1 MSFLRTIEIINKIP
15 LMMYRKI
22 LNYKHIFDIRRK
34 EEGFD
39 FLPDLIA
46 ISCVKEKASVSASV
60 TVEAVLCVPLFLYA
74 AVSLIWM
81 LELRSIQSAVRCGLQ
96 SAGKQVAE
104 SFAEIPVLN
113 PISLHA
119 DLVNAVGK
127 ERMDRSMIV
136 GGSGGVSCKR
146 SWAIPGMGVLE
157 LTAEY
162 EVELPVP
169 VFHIP
174 VLHYKE
180 KMRMKTWTGY
190 VKTYEAGIGDNELV
204 YVTETGIV
212 YHRNYQCT
220 YLEPSVRSV
229 AKTQLGELR
238 NSSGGIYHLC
248 ERCGWMPGNDGN
260 CYVTDY
266 GDRYHTSLSCSGLKR
281 KVYTVPLS
289 EVKGKGA
296 CSKCGGKG
304 QVVYT
309 SQSFFGDSVPCV
321 IWTDALECMGCRT
334 GMWNCISH
342 DIEMVTGGNRVRRQ
356 LDDPEYGYFSWD
368 LESAW
373 NADACISCG
382 CDGSRSRSLERKME
396 TDDKNVILSFSSDR
410 LSGDIYMVKLKGST
424 VVEMAYL
431 MPVVLL
437 CWMAVIFA
445 LFYYH
450 DKNIIGGA
458 AYETAIVGSEEWR
471 WKKEIED
478 GKMEQYFQKRIEN
491 KLIFFDTVS
500 VETVVVKD
508 EFEVTAGA
516 QKRKMRVSVKRSAA
530 LTVPEEKIRR
540 KKVLQEIVERDQEE

>member
-1 MSFLRTIEIINKIP
+1 MVENSKIGRIIFF
-15 LMMYRKI
+15 R
-22 LNYKHIFDIRRK
+22 IR
-34 EEGFD
+34 
-39 FLPDLIA
+39 
-46 ISCVKEKASVSASV
+46 SS
-60 TVEAVLCVPLFLYA
+60 
-74 AVSLIWM
+74 
-81 LELRSIQSAVRCGLQ
+81 
-96 SAGKQVAE
+96 
-104 SFAEIPVLN
+104 
-113 PISLHA
+113 
-119 DLVNAVGK
+119 
-127 ERMDRSMIV
+127 
-136 GGSGGVSCKR
+136 
-146 SWAIPGMGVLE
+146 
-157 LTAEY
+157 
-162 EVELPVP
+162 
-169 VFHIP
+169 
-174 VLHYKE
+174 
-180 KMRMKTWTGY
+180 TGY
-190 VKTYEAGIGDNELV
+190 KISENLDRIFAC
-204 YVTETGIV
+204 
-212 YHRNYQCT
+212 R
-220 YLEPSVRSV
+220 
-229 AKTQLGELR
+229 K
-238 NSSGGIYHLC
+238 LC
-248 ERCGWMPGNDGN
+248 
-260 CYVTDY
+260 
-266 GDRYHTSLSCSGLKR
+266 
-281 KVYTVPLS
+281 
-289 EVKGKGA
+289 
-296 CSKCGGKG
+296 
-304 QVVYT
+304 
-309 SQSFFGDSVPCV
+309 GDSVPCV
-321 IWTDALECMGCRT
+321 IWTDALEYMGCRT
-334 GMWNCISH
+334 GMWNGISH

-396 TDDKNVILSFSSDR
+396 TDNKNVVLSFSSDR

-478 GKMEQYFQKRIEN
+478 RKMEQYFQKRIEN

-500 VETVVVKD
+500 VETAVVKD

>member
-127 ERMDRSMIV
+127 EKMDRSMIV

-296 CSKCGGKG
+296 CSKCGGK
-304 QVVYT
+304 
-309 SQSFFGDSVPCV
+309 
-321 IWTDALECMGCRT
+321 
-334 GMWNCISH
+334 
-342 DIEMVTGGNRVRRQ
+342 
-356 LDDPEYGYFSWD
+356 
-368 LESAW
+368 
-373 NADACISCG
+373 
-382 CDGSRSRSLERKME
+382 
-396 TDDKNVILSFSSDR
+396 
-410 LSGDIYMVKLKGST
+410 
-424 VVEMAYL
+424 
-431 MPVVLL
+431 
-437 CWMAVIFA
+437 
-445 LFYYH
+445 
-450 DKNIIGGA
+450 
-458 AYETAIVGSEEWR
+458 
-471 WKKEIED
+471 
-478 GKMEQYFQKRIEN
+478 
-491 KLIFFDTVS
+491 
-500 VETVVVKD
+500 
-508 EFEVTAGA
+508 
-516 QKRKMRVSVKRSAA
+516 
-530 LTVPEEKIRR
+530 
-540 KKVLQEIVERDQEE
+540 

>member
-1 MSFLRTIEIINKIP
+1 MVENSKIGRIIFF
-15 LMMYRKI
+15 R
-22 LNYKHIFDIRRK
+22 IR
-34 EEGFD
+34 
-39 FLPDLIA
+39 
-46 ISCVKEKASVSASV
+46 SS
-60 TVEAVLCVPLFLYA
+60 
-74 AVSLIWM
+74 
-81 LELRSIQSAVRCGLQ
+81 
-96 SAGKQVAE
+96 
-104 SFAEIPVLN
+104 
-113 PISLHA
+113 
-119 DLVNAVGK
+119 
-127 ERMDRSMIV
+127 
-136 GGSGGVSCKR
+136 
-146 SWAIPGMGVLE
+146 
-157 LTAEY
+157 
-162 EVELPVP
+162 
-169 VFHIP
+169 
-174 VLHYKE
+174 
-180 KMRMKTWTGY
+180 TGY
-190 VKTYEAGIGDNELV
+190 KISENLDRISARG
-204 YVTETGIV
+204 
-212 YHRNYQCT
+212 
-220 YLEPSVRSV
+220 
-229 AKTQLGELR
+229 K
-238 NSSGGIYHLC
+238 LC
-248 ERCGWMPGNDGN
+248 
-260 CYVTDY
+260 
-266 GDRYHTSLSCSGLKR
+266 S
-281 KVYTVPLS
+281 
-289 EVKGKGA
+289 
-296 CSKCGGKG
+296 
-304 QVVYT
+304 
-309 SQSFFGDSVPCV
+309 DSVPCV

-356 LDDPEYGYFSWD
+356 LDDPEHGYFPWN

-396 TDDKNVILSFSSDR
+396 TDDQNVILSFSSDR

-500 VETVVVKD
+500 VETAVVKD

-516 QKRKMRVSVKRSAA
+516 QKRRMRVSVKRSAA

-540 KKVLQEIVERDQEE
+540 KKVLQEIVERNQEE

>member
-289 EVKGKGA
+289 EVKGKGG

-309 SQSFFGDSVPCV
+309 SQSFFGTVQNVQTCPDCHGTGKIIREKCPDCGGTGYTSSRKKIKVTIPAGIDNGQSVRIREKGEPGVNGGPRGDLLVEVTVSRHPIFQRQDVHIFSTAPISFAQAALGGDVRIKTVDGDV
-321 IWTDALECMGCRT
+321 IYTVKPGTKTDTKVRLKGKGVPSLRNPQVRGDHYVTLVIQTPEKLSPEAKEVLRHFDQLT
-334 GMWNCISH
+334 GNTLNQEEPAS
-342 DIEMVTGGNRVRRQ
+342 
-356 LDDPEYGYFSWD
+356 
-368 LESAW
+368 ESKGKAKKKGFM
-373 NADACISCG
+373 D
-382 CDGSRSRSLERKME
+382 
-396 TDDKNVILSFSSDR
+396 
-410 LSGDIYMVKLKGST
+410 KLK
-424 VVEMAYL
+424 
-431 MPVVLL
+431 
-437 CWMAVIFA
+437 
-445 LFYYH
+445 
-450 DKNIIGGA
+450 
-458 AYETAIVGSEEWR
+458 ETFEE
-471 WKKEIED
+471 
-478 GKMEQYFQKRIEN
+478 
-491 KLIFFDTVS
+491 
-500 VETVVVKD
+500 
-508 EFEVTAGA
+508 
-516 QKRKMRVSVKRSAA
+516 
-530 LTVPEEKIRR
+530 
-540 KKVLQEIVERDQEE
+540 

>member
-1 MSFLRTIEIINKIP
+1 MKRLYTAESVT
-15 LMMYRKI
+15 
-22 LNYKHIFDIRRK
+22 
-34 EEGFD
+34 EGHPD
-39 FLPDLIA
+39 KLCDLIA
-46 ISCVKEKASVSASV
+46 DSILDECLKFDPDSRVACEVLATKGMLLAAGEITSTHEPYVFEVMEKVLSDVGYSTDNIQMDALIHQQSPDIAKAVDCSREKRCGLPPNQTGWENGAGDQGVMIGYACDETPQFLPMPVVLANRIVRELTASRRSHFI
-60 TVEAVLCVPLFLYA
+60 EAVLCVPLFLYA

-296 CSKCGGKG
+296 CSKCGGK
-304 QVVYT
+304 
-309 SQSFFGDSVPCV
+309 
-321 IWTDALECMGCRT
+321 
-334 GMWNCISH
+334 
-342 DIEMVTGGNRVRRQ
+342 
-356 LDDPEYGYFSWD
+356 
-368 LESAW
+368 
-373 NADACISCG
+373 
-382 CDGSRSRSLERKME
+382 
-396 TDDKNVILSFSSDR
+396 
-410 LSGDIYMVKLKGST
+410 
-424 VVEMAYL
+424 
-431 MPVVLL
+431 
-437 CWMAVIFA
+437 
-445 LFYYH
+445 
-450 DKNIIGGA
+450 
-458 AYETAIVGSEEWR
+458 
-471 WKKEIED
+471 
-478 GKMEQYFQKRIEN
+478 
-491 KLIFFDTVS
+491 
-500 VETVVVKD
+500 
-508 EFEVTAGA
+508 
-516 QKRKMRVSVKRSAA
+516 
-530 LTVPEEKIRR
+530 
-540 KKVLQEIVERDQEE
+540 

>member
-248 ERCGWMPGNDGN
+248 ERCGWMPGNDDN

-266 GDRYHTSLSCSGLKR
+266 GIVIILHYH
-281 KVYTVPLS
+281 
-289 EVKGKGA
+289 A
-296 CSKCGGKG
+296 
-304 QVVYT
+304 
-309 SQSFFGDSVPCV
+309 
-321 IWTDALECMGCRT
+321 
-334 GMWNCISH
+334 
-342 DIEMVTGGNRVRRQ
+342 
-356 LDDPEYGYFSWD
+356 
-368 LESAW
+368 
-373 NADACISCG
+373 AD
-382 CDGSRSRSLERKME
+382 
-396 TDDKNVILSFSSDR
+396 
-410 LSGDIYMVKLKGST
+410 
-424 VVEMAYL
+424 
-431 MPVVLL
+431 
-437 CWMAVIFA
+437 
-445 LFYYH
+445 
-450 DKNIIGGA
+450 
-458 AYETAIVGSEEWR
+458 
-471 WKKEIED
+471 
-478 GKMEQYFQKRIEN
+478 
-491 KLIFFDTVS
+491 
-500 VETVVVKD
+500 
-508 EFEVTAGA
+508 
-516 QKRKMRVSVKRSAA
+516 
-530 LTVPEEKIRR
+530 
-540 KKVLQEIVERDQEE
+540 

>member
-1 MSFLRTIEIINKIP
+1 
-15 LMMYRKI
+15 
-22 LNYKHIFDIRRK
+22 
-34 EEGFD
+34 
-39 FLPDLIA
+39 
-46 ISCVKEKASVSASV
+46 
-60 TVEAVLCVPLFLYA
+60 
-74 AVSLIWM
+74 
-81 LELRSIQSAVRCGLQ
+81 
-96 SAGKQVAE
+96 
-104 SFAEIPVLN
+104 
-113 PISLHA
+113 
-119 DLVNAVGK
+119 
-127 ERMDRSMIV
+127 MIV

-296 CSKCGGKG
+296 CSKCGGK
-304 QVVYT
+304 
-309 SQSFFGDSVPCV
+309 
-321 IWTDALECMGCRT
+321 
-334 GMWNCISH
+334 
-342 DIEMVTGGNRVRRQ
+342 
-356 LDDPEYGYFSWD
+356 
-368 LESAW
+368 
-373 NADACISCG
+373 
-382 CDGSRSRSLERKME
+382 
-396 TDDKNVILSFSSDR
+396 
-410 LSGDIYMVKLKGST
+410 
-424 VVEMAYL
+424 
-431 MPVVLL
+431 
-437 CWMAVIFA
+437 
-445 LFYYH
+445 
-450 DKNIIGGA
+450 
-458 AYETAIVGSEEWR
+458 
-471 WKKEIED
+471 
-478 GKMEQYFQKRIEN
+478 
-491 KLIFFDTVS
+491 
-500 VETVVVKD
+500 
-508 EFEVTAGA
+508 
-516 QKRKMRVSVKRSAA
+516 
-530 LTVPEEKIRR
+530 
-540 KKVLQEIVERDQEE
+540 

>member
-1 MSFLRTIEIINKIP
+1 M
-15 LMMYRKI
+15 
-22 LNYKHIFDIRRK
+22 
-34 EEGFD
+34 
-39 FLPDLIA
+39 
-46 ISCVKEKASVSASV
+46 
-60 TVEAVLCVPLFLYA
+60 
-74 AVSLIWM
+74 
-81 LELRSIQSAVRCGLQ
+81 
-96 SAGKQVAE
+96 AE

-136 GGSGGVSCKR
+136 GGSGGVSCKK

-248 ERCGWMPGNDGN
+248 ERCGWMPGNDDN

-296 CSKCGGKG
+296 CSKCGGK
-304 QVVYT
+304 
-309 SQSFFGDSVPCV
+309 
-321 IWTDALECMGCRT
+321 
-334 GMWNCISH
+334 
-342 DIEMVTGGNRVRRQ
+342 
-356 LDDPEYGYFSWD
+356 
-368 LESAW
+368 
-373 NADACISCG
+373 
-382 CDGSRSRSLERKME
+382 
-396 TDDKNVILSFSSDR
+396 
-410 LSGDIYMVKLKGST
+410 
-424 VVEMAYL
+424 
-431 MPVVLL
+431 
-437 CWMAVIFA
+437 
-445 LFYYH
+445 
-450 DKNIIGGA
+450 
-458 AYETAIVGSEEWR
+458 
-471 WKKEIED
+471 
-478 GKMEQYFQKRIEN
+478 
-491 KLIFFDTVS
+491 
-500 VETVVVKD
+500 
-508 EFEVTAGA
+508 
-516 QKRKMRVSVKRSAA
+516 
-530 LTVPEEKIRR
+530 
-540 KKVLQEIVERDQEE
+540 